1 MGCVNDKFNKTPVER
16 KSSALRKTKD
26 QNLDMG
32 IQKLLFVSRKF
43 DRDYFMAA
51 VFVFSLIMITSVFI
65 SILIVI
71 ITCTEDKATIT
82 DLAQESPPQ
91 DSPDELHSTQQSF

>member
-71 ITCTEDKATIT
+71 ITCTEDKTT
-82 DLAQESPPQ
+82 L
-91 DSPDELHSTQQSF
+91 T

>member
-1 MGCVNDKFNKTPVER
+1 MGCVNDKFNKSPVER

-26 QNLDMG
+26 QNLDIG

-71 ITCTEDKATIT
+71 ITCTEEK
-82 DLAQESPPQ
+82 LAVNY
-91 DSPDELHSTQQSF
+91 DEFSSRIAFTRFNR